1 MQTSREPPA
10 ANPYNCQVTK
20 RLPSRRW
27 VCIKFFRSNAFEDD
41 DEDENDSRS
50 DVLLAPGF

>member
-1 MQTSREPPA
+1 VQTSREPPA